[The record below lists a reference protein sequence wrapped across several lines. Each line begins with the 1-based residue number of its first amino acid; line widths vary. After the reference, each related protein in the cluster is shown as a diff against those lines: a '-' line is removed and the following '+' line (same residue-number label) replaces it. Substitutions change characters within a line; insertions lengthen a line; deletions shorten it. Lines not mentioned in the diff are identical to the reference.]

1 MKRIFISSVQ
11 KEFAAA
17 RHNLKRYISKD
28 PALRRV
34 FDTFVF
40 EEDVVASDRRADE
53 VYISE
58 IGKSDIY
65 LGLIGNEYGYEDAEG
80 VSPTEREYDEATRLG
95 LPRLIFVLGRNDG
108 ARATKE
114 AAFLKKISAAQI
126 RSKCDDI
133 DELILEIYASL
144 HGLLMDQGVFRL
156 QPFDSSICQGAT
168 LEDID
173 DKKIAWFVERAR
185 RLRNAD
191 LEEGM
196 PTESVLKHLKLISD
210 KSGELTNA
218 AILLF
223 GKDPQRYHISSEIK
237 CVQWYGT
244 ERYKPMLSYQIYKG
258 TLFDM
263 ADDALSFVL
272 SKLNLRVG
280 TRDAGAEADR
290 EYEIPVSAVAEA
302 IINAVAHRDYSSS
315 GSVQVELF
323 SDRLVVRNPGTINPA
338 LTKEELFEEHSSY
351 PNNCLIADQ
360 LYQTKH
366 IEKFGTGF
374 TDLLYSCRKAGLE
387 DPIVDDS
394 RSEFTVT
401 IKRANVAD
409 KKQIKEVK
417 DSEIILLLLENPTL
431 SIEKLANKQQI
442 TVSALRTRIN
452 KFKDCGILKR
462 EGARKNGRWVLTP
475 KFGGCAADGGV
486 LLSEQFEFDKDIVA
500 KVQSYADSRGIPVSI
515 AISELLEAGV
525 KDPAF
530 VKKMPHGNTAL
541 RKGQ

>member
-1 MKRIFISSVQ
+1 MKRIFISSAQ
-11 KEFAAA
+11 KEFAQE
-17 RHNLKRYISKD
+17 RKLLKRYIAKD
-28 PALRRV
+28 PVLKRV

-40 EEDVVASDRRADE
+40 EEDVVATDRRADE

-58 IGKSDIY
+58 LRNSDIY
-65 LGLIGNEYGYEDAEG
+65 LGLIGCEYGYEDQDG

-95 LPRLIFVLGRNDG
+95 LPRLIFVLGRCDASRNP
-108 ARATKE
+108 KE
-114 AAFLKKISAAQI
+114 SAFLKRISSEQI
-126 RSKCDDI
+126 RAKCDDVGG
-133 DELILEIYASL
+133 LLLEIYASL
-144 HGLLMDQGVFRL
+144 DALLMEQGVLRL
-156 QPFDSSICQGAT
+156 QPFDASICLGAT
-168 LEDID
+168 LDDID
-173 DKKIAWFVERAR
+173 DEKIDWFVERAR

-196 PTESVLKHLKLISD
+196 PTQTVLKHLKLISD
-210 KSGELTNA
+210 KTGELTNA

-244 ERYKPMLSYQIYKG
+244 ERLKPMLSYQIYKG

-263 ADDALSFVL
+263 ADEALSFVL

-280 TRDAGAEADR
+280 TRDVGSEADR

-315 GSVQVELF
+315 GSVQIELF
-323 SDRLVVRNPGTINPA
+323 SDRLVVRNPGSINPA

-374 TDLLYSCRKAGLE
+374 TDLLYSCRKAGLK
-387 DPIVDDS
+387 DPVVDDS
-394 RSEFTVT
+394 RSEVTVT
-401 IKRANVAD
+401 IKRNRTAD

-462 EGARKNGRWVLTP
+462 EGARKNGKWVFTS

-486 LLSEQFEFDKDIVA
+486 LLKEQFEFDKDIVTR
-500 KVQSYADSRGIPVSI
+500 VQAYADARGVPVSI
-515 AISELLEAGV
+515 AISELLGLGV
-525 KDPAF
+525 NDPAF
-530 VKKMPHGNTAL
+530 LKKLAHGNDAL
-541 RKGQ
+541 RKEA